1 MKQGNDNAVDL
12 LLRSLG
18 REGEALWTGE
28 SSQGGAAAEH
38 LDADELNLY
47 AEGVL
52 PAPAQARYTE
62 HLADCQTCRRLVA
75 GLAQSAGPTV
85 QRDTSP
91 QSGGAGF
98 WQRFGVL
105 FSMPVL
111 RYAVPAVALTGV
123 LAIALVAL
131 REQRQDL
138 VAHNQTPTA
147 VSNQP
152 RESAG
157 MVVPS
162 VSPAVAQRDG
172 IETNKPTDLADKRGD
187 VSGLPASVPGSKAG
201 GITTDGSSAQDS
213 AAAPQVAGA
222 ATAQPV
228 YAPEPALP
236 PAPPPKAYS
245 ESDAK
250 TIVRKDDYLEREAAK
265 RNQDEGVVFSK
276 DDSPTHG
283 PARSRS
289 GSGGGR
295 RDADVVAENRAA
307 SPKKKEAAEEVE
319 TQTVS
324 GRTFRRQGNAWVDSA
339 YQSSRAVTTVG
350 RGSEQFRAL
359 MADEPGLR
367 AIVQRLGG
375 EVIVVWKGRAYR
387 IR

>member
-1 MKQGNDNAVDL
+1 MKQDNDNAVDL

-18 REGEALWTGE
+18 RGEDDLWTGAG
-28 SSQGGAAAEH
+28 SQGGAAEH

-52 PAPAQARYTE
+52 PAPAQARYTN

-75 GLAQSAGPTV
+75 GLAQAAGPTV
-85 QRDTSP
+85 LRDTSP

-152 RESAG
+152 RDSAG

-162 VSPAVAQRDG
+162 VSPAVAPRDV
-172 IETNKPTDLADKRGD
+172 IDANKPSDLADKRGD

-201 GITTDGSSAQDS
+201 GIATDGSSAQDS
-213 AAAPQVAGA
+213 AAAPQVAGV

-228 YAPEPALP
+228 YAPEPVPP
-236 PAPPPKAYS
+236 PAPPKAYS
-245 ESDAK
+245 ESDTK
-250 TIVRKDDYLEREAAK
+250 TVVRKEDYLEREAAK
-265 RNQDEGVVFSK
+265 RNQDEGVAFSK

-289 GSGGGR
+289 ASGGGR
-295 RDADVVAENRAA
+295 RDADVLAENRTA
-307 SPKKKEAAEEVE
+307 SAKEKKEAAEEAE

-324 GRTFRRQGNAWVDSA
+324 GRTFRRQGNAWIDTA
-339 YQSSRAVTTVG
+339 YQSSRGATSVG

-387 IR
+387 FR